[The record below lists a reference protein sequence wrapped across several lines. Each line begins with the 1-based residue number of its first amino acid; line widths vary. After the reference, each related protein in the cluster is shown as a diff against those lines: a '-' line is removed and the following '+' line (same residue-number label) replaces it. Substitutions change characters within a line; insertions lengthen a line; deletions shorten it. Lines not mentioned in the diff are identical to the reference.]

1 MSAFSSVIGLAC
13 FVSLAISFIDM
24 ICPEKKF
31 EKQLRVIFSLVFVIS
46 VATPVIKGD
55 IILDFPEIDMVSADI
70 SIEKE
75 RYDDEI
81 IKQIEE
87 NVEKGLQNELLNK
100 NLYTEEISVSINISD
115 NNSISISKV
124 IFYTENSEMD
134 KEICSE
140 IRKILGEETVRLA
153 LEPLY

>member
-1 MSAFSSVIGLAC
+1 MSAFSSFIGLAC

-31 EKQLRVIFSLVFVIS
+31 EKQLRVIFSLVFIIS

-55 IILDFPEIDMVSADI
+55 IIIDFPEIDMVSSDI

-75 RYDDEI
+75 QYDDEV
-81 IKQIEE
+81 IKQIEH
-87 NVEKGLQNELLNK
+87 NVAEGLYNELLYK
-100 NLYTEEISVSINISD
+100 NLCIEEILVSVNISD

-124 IFYTENSEMD
+124 IFYTENSETEE
-134 KEICSE
+134 EIYSE
-140 IRKILGEETVRLA
+140 IRKILGEETEIIRGQ
-153 LEPLY
+153 

>member
-1 MSAFSSVIGLAC
+1 MSVFSSVIGLAC
-13 FVSLAISFIDM
+13 FVSLAISLVDM

-31 EKQLRVIFSLVFVIS
+31 EKQLKVIFSLLFVIS
-46 VATPVIKGD
+46 VATPFLKGD
-55 IILDFPEIDMVSADI
+55 IILDFPEIDIVSADV

-81 IKQIEE
+81 VKQIKE
-87 NVEKGLQNELLNK
+87 NVEKGLRDELISK
-100 NLYTEEISVSINISD
+100 NLYTKEISVSVNISD

-134 KEICSE
+134 EEIYSE
-140 IRKILGEETVRLA
+140 IRKILGEETEIIRGR
-153 LEPLY
+153 

>member
-1 MSAFSSVIGLAC
+1 MSAFASVIGLAC
-13 FVSLAISFIDM
+13 FVSLAISFVDM

-31 EKQLRVIFSLVFVIS
+31 EKQLKVIFSLVFVIS
-46 VATPVIKGD
+46 IATPVVKGD
-55 IILDFPEIDMVSADI
+55 IVLDFPEIDIVSADV

-81 IKQIEE
+81 VKQIKE
-87 NVEKGLQNELLNK
+87 NVEKGLYNELLAK
-100 NLYTEEISVSINISD
+100 NLYTEEISVIVNISD

-134 KEICSE
+134 EEIYSE
-140 IRKILGEETVRLA
+140 IRKILGEETEIIRGQ
-153 LEPLY
+153 